1 VSRFPSRRIKT
12 PSDLHSFLLNAK
24 VIAVD
29 VASTIGFFWLLV
41 HVLLKELR

>member
-1 VSRFPSRRIKT
+1 MPAPRHIKT

-29 VASTIGFFWLLV
+29 VASTMVFFWWLV
-41 HVLLKELR
+41 HLLLKELR